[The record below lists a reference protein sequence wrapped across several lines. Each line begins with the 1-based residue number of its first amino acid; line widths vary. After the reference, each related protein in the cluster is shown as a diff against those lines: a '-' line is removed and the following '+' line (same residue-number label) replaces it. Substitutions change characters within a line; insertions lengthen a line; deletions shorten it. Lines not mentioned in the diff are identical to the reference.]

1 MSDYER
7 ELHRQRVEELL
18 AQIVKLQAQVAELT
32 ARLLD
37 QEGD

>member
-1 MSDYER
+1 MTDYER
-7 ELHRQRVEELL
+7 SLHRAEIEKLL
-18 AQIVKLQAQVAELT
+18 AEIAKMQAQIAELT

>member
-1 MSDYER
+1 MSDYEQ
-7 ELHRQRVEELL
+7 EMYRQRAEELL

>member
-1 MSDYER
+1 MTDYER
-7 ELHRQRVEELL
+7 ALYRGEIERLL
-18 AQIVKLQAQVAELT
+18 AEIAKMQAQIAELT

>member
-1 MSDYER
+1 MTDYER
-7 ELHRQRVEELL
+7 SLYRAEIERLL
-18 AQIVKLQAQVAELT
+18 AEVAKLQTQIAELT

>member
-1 MSDYER
+1 MTDYER
-7 ELHRQRVEELL
+7 ALHRAEIERLL
-18 AQIVKLQAQVAELT
+18 AEIARMQTQIAELT

>member
-1 MSDYER
+1 MTDYER
-7 ELHRQRVEELL
+7 ALHRAEIERLL
-18 AQIVKLQAQVAELT
+18 AEIAKMQAQIAELT